1 MKQFIK
7 VFLISFLLF
16 SVAFGAGLKWYL
28 DREDEQKAEEVKEQ
42 KIEEL
47 EEKVKKERV
56 NILLLGV
63 DTLDGAKNQTRTDT
77 MILFSMDPKTNTA
90 FIFSIPRDSRVNI
103 RNHGLDKI
111 NHAHAYGGVDLSIK
125 AVKDLLQ
132 IPIHHYVRIDYQA
145 LFKMVDDLNGIEVD
159 IKQKMY
165 YKDPYAKPPLL
176 INFKPGRQ
184 VLDGKQA
191 MGYLRFRGYSG
202 EPDVARAAV
211 QQDFI
216 QRVMKK
222 LLSPSYISK
231 VPTHIET
238 LYTYVDT
245 DMSLKDMLEL
255 AKDGIKLDPNKLRKM
270 TVPGEGKYIGAISY
284 FIVDEPKMREDIA
297 YLLAADYRDVEAE
310 TENAQSQDEGE
321 GAEVG
326 KTEPEKSAENPEE
339 KKPEEA
345 KPEQPPAE
353 EKPQTVIVQN
363 GSGRN
368 GVAKKASDLLK
379 ISDIKVNR
387 VSNADN
393 FNYANTL
400 IYYGE
405 NRSFAESVQS
415 ALGAGQ
421 LVEDSQKLKTYK
433 ADIMVVIGKDFN

>member
-7 VFLISFLLF
+7 VFLISFLMF
-16 SVAFGAGLKWYL
+16 SVAIGAGMKWYL
-28 DREDEQKAEEVKEQ
+28 EKEDQQKAEEVKEQ

-77 MILFSMDPKTNTA
+77 MMLFSMDPKTNTA
-90 FIFSIPRDSRVNI
+90 FLLSIPRDSRVNI

-132 IPIHHYVRIDYQA
+132 IPIHHYVRVDYQA
-145 LFKMVDDLNGIEVD
+145 LFKTVDDLKGIEVD
-159 IKQKMY
+159 VKQNMY
-165 YKDPYAKPPLL
+165 YRDPYANPPLM
-176 INFKPGRQ
+176 INLKKGRQ
-184 VLDGKQA
+184 VLDGQKA
-191 MGYLRFRGYSG
+191 MEYLRFRGYSG
-202 EPDVARAAV
+202 NPDLVRISV
-211 QQDFI
+211 QQDFV

-222 LLSPSYISK
+222 ALSPSLITR
-231 VPTHIET
+231 VPDHIET

-245 DMSLKDMLEL
+245 DMSKKDMLEL
-255 AKDGIKLDPNKLRKM
+255 AKDGIKLDPVRLRKM
-270 TVPGEGKYIGAISY
+270 TLPGEGRYIGQISY
-284 FIVDEPKMREDIA
+284 FIIDEPKMREDIA
-297 YLLAADYRDVEAE
+297 YLLAANYQDVETE
-310 TENAQSQDEGE
+310 TENVQSQDGDNENKSKEAGQ
-321 GAEVG
+321 GDAE
-326 KTEPEKSAENPEE
+326 AA
-339 KKPEEA
+339 KKPEEE
-345 KPEQPPAE
+345 KLQEPPVE
-353 EKPQTVIVQN
+353 EKPQIVIIQN
-363 GSGRN
+363 GSGKS
-368 GVAKKASDLLK
+368 GIAKKASDLLK

-393 FNYANTL
+393 FNYVNTL
-400 IYYGE
+400 IYYGD

-433 ADIMVVIGKDFN
+433 TDIMVVIGKDFN